1 MNPKK
6 RPPGLI
12 AIVAYKAFTAS
23 LLAVTAVALFLTLN
37 NYQSL
42 DRFADDYALTGK
54 REIIRWLLEKITNL
68 DPRTIKYSGLLA
80 GAYSIV
86 TAIEAVGL
94 WYQKIWATILVLV
107 LVGVSI
113 PVEIVELIKGISPIK
128 LIVFVVNVAVFW
140 YLLHHA
146 IKTKNNGGD

>member
-1 MNPKK
+1 MNHNK
-6 RPPGLI
+6 RAPGLI

-42 DRFADDYALTGK
+42 DRFAEDYALTGK
-54 REIIRWLLEKITNL
+54 REIIIWVLEKITTF
-68 DPRTIKYSGLLA
+68 DPKTIKYSGLLA
-80 GAYSIV
+80 AAYSIV

-94 WYQKIWATILVLV
+94 WYQKVWATILVLV

-113 PVEIVELIKGISPIK
+113 PVEIVELIKGISLLK
-128 LIVFVVNVAVFW
+128 LIVFLVNAAVFW
-140 YLLHHA
+140 YLLRHA
-146 IKTKNNGGD
+146 IKAKNNGVD